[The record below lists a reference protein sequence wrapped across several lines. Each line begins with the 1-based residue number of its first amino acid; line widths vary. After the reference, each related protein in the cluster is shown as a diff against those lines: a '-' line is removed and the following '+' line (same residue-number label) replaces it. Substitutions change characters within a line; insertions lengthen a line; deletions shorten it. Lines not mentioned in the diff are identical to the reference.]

1 MNVILVLPYYFKW
14 HYGRAWKD
22 LTDNCVALIS
32 FVGLFFSFSSLLRTL
47 FSPWKRLG
55 ETYEKGLDAENILS
69 TFVVNAITRA
79 LGFVIRSAVLIFGA
93 IVLTLAFLAVAL
105 IYVVWALLPFIIAFL
120 FALGIFE
127 IFS

>member
-22 LTDNCVALIS
+22 LTDNCVAAIS
-32 FVGLFFSFSSLLRTL
+32 FVGSFFSFSALLRTL

-69 TFVVNAITRA
+69 TFIVNTITRA
-79 LGFVIRSAVLIFGA
+79 LGFVIRSAVLIFGT
-93 IVLTLAFLAVAL
+93 IVLALTFLAVAL
-105 IYVVWALLPFIIAFL
+105 VYAIWALFPFIVAFL